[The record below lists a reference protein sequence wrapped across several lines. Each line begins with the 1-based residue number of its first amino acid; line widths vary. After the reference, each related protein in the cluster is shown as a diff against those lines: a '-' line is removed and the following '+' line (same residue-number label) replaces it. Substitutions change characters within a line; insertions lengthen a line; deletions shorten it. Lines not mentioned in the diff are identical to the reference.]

1 MLNFINIII
10 YSLAA
15 LPYSRA
21 ELSVACIRPGTPMCK
36 NVPLHSAISL
46 ESFASVNG
54 ISGKLML
61 DVAAIL

>member
-1 MLNFINIII
+1 MLNFINI
-10 YSLAA
+10 YSLVA

-21 ELSVACIRPGTPMCK
+21 ELSMAYIRPGTTMCK
-36 NVPLHSAISL
+36 NVPLHSALSL

-61 DVAAIL
+61 DVAVVL